1 METIRILLA
10 DDHASV
16 RAQIRA
22 RLGHEPRFEIVA
34 EAEDSAQAV
43 ECALLLKP
51 QIVLIDPMMRDG
63 LGLEATRQIASRLPG
78 TAVVVLTAFA
88 DTAQRIELRKAGT
101 RYILNKGIESQ
112 RLVDILYEMGRIGS
126 SDGLGVRGEASG
138 RTKPG
143 AS

>member
-1 METIRILLA
+1 MEPIRILLA
-10 DDHASV
+10 DDHPGV

-22 RLGHEPRFEIVA
+22 RLSHEPLFEIVA
-34 EAEDSAQAV
+34 EAEGSAQAV
-43 ECALLLKP
+43 ECAMTLKP

-63 LGLEATRQIASRLPG
+63 LGLDATRQIATRLPD

-112 RLVDILYEMGRIGS
+112 RLLDILHEIGQA
-126 SDGLGVRGEASG
+126 DTARAAGHGETNGQGQA
-138 RTKPG
+138 RAT
-143 AS
+143 

>member
-22 RLGHEPRFEIVA
+22 RLGHEPRFEIVG
-34 EAEDSAQAV
+34 EAQDSAEAV
-43 ECALLLKP
+43 ECALMLKP
-51 QIVLIDPMMRDG
+51 RIVLIDPMMRDG
-63 LGLEATRQIASRLPG
+63 LGLEATRQIAARLPG
-78 TAVVVLTAFA
+78 TAVVVLTAFT

-112 RLVDILYEMGRIGS
+112 RLVDILHEMGQTGPT
-126 SDGLGVRGEASG
+126 DGLAGARDPGG
-138 RTKPG
+138 KTKPET
-143 AS
+143 S